1 MDDGQTSEKHIKLT
15 MPWRIRIGL
24 ILSAVG
30 LFIFILGARPSVFG
44 LDRSPIVGFVQII
57 TFLVGLGIICIGGYV
72 SLVSLWG
79 KEPRTIKADI
89 GLRLVSTGF
98 VMAVFSGLTDVFGF
112 GSHPLPG
119 TPYFGPWQARGVEF
133 GQLLI
138 GIGFLLL
145 LPIHRKFKTKE
156 KSRI

>member
-1 MDDGQTSEKHIKLT
+1 MMNDKPPIDKTLRSIL
-15 MPWRIRIGL
+15 PWRIRIGL
-24 ILSAVG
+24 VLSVIG
-30 LFIFILGARPSVFG
+30 LLIFILGARPSVFG

-57 TFLVGLGIICIGGYV
+57 TFLVGLGIICIGGYI

-98 VMAVFSGLTDVFGF
+98 VLAVFSGLTDVFGF

-145 LPIHRKFKTKE
+145 IPIHKKL
-156 KSRI
+156 KSRQ